1 MSRDFL
7 PSDNQQED
15 PMTKMIFVSRP
26 VTAIQAAI
34 AIHEAPGFEQNGNR
48 LMIGGR

>member
-7 PSDNQQED
+7 PSGEQQEN

-26 VTAIQAAI
+26 VTALQASN
-34 AIHEAPGFEQNGNR
+34 AIHEAPGFEQNDDH